1 MTYGVTSTGFNRKT
15 FEVLIEEVQESLIA
29 KFGDVNT
36 DPNSVNMQYVTIY
49 AESQARCWEA
59 IEDDYNSKFPDT
71 AFGVPLDDICSYIKL
86 KRLQATKTTTLAKLT
101 GKNQI
106 LIPANSQVIA
116 NNVNTI
122 FLLTKDESFTNE
134 ACYEIY
140 LDVKDVIQNNFE
152 YFVFVNDQKFSY
164 IKQENDSVEHITNQL
179 IFFINQ
185 SNQPVEASNV
195 NNQLFI
201 KSTESTDIKLT
212 MNVYVSQYISI
223 DKLSVLSTFIA
234 SDAGYI
240 SLAINSLVNIQ
251 TPVAGWISVINEF
264 SPELG
269 RNLETDE
276 ELRIRRNLSLGSI
289 GSGTVDAIRG
299 KLLNLTGVTSVLIIE
314 NTTDATINNIPPH
327 SFEALVSGGD
337 NLTIAQTIWDNKGA
351 GIQAYGNLLVPVK
364 DSAGFEHFIKFSRPV
379 FLYIY
384 VDVRITKDVNI
395 FPIDGDDL
403 IKSNLVS
410 QISKLS
416 VGESILYQSLF
427 TSIYSVPGVI
437 SAIITLGGSVT
448 EQKPGVLIS
457 QNIIVQKSQVQK
469 TDISKITIL
478 QI

>member
-15 FEVLIEEVQESLIA
+15 FEVLTEEIQESLID

-59 IEDDYNSKFPDT
+59 IESAYNSIFPDT
-71 AFGVPLDDICSYIKL
+71 AFGVALDGICAYAKI
-86 KRLQATKTTTLAKLT
+86 KRLEATKTTTLAKLT

-106 LIPANSQVIA
+106 LIPSNSQVIA

-122 FLLTKDESFTNE
+122 FLLTKDESITNE

-140 LDVKDVIQNNFE
+140 LDVKDIVQNNFE
-152 YFVFVNDQKFSY
+152 YSVFINDQKFSY
-164 IKQENDSVEHITNQL
+164 IKQENDTVEHITNQL
-179 IFFINQ
+179 MFFINQ

-201 KSTESTDIKLT
+201 KSTDIELT
-212 MNVYVSQYISI
+212 MEVYVSQYISI

-276 ELRIRRNLSLGSI
+276 ELRIRRELSLGSI

-314 NTTDATINNIPPH
+314 NATDATVNNIPPH

-364 DSAGFEHFIKFSRPV
+364 DSTGFEHFIKFSRPV

-416 VGESILYQSLF
+416 VGESVLYQSLF
-427 TSIYSVPGVI
+427 TSIYSVPGVT
-437 SAIITLGGSVT
+437 SAIITLAGSVT
-448 EQKPGVLIS
+448 EQKPSVLIS
-457 QNIIVQKSQVQK
+457 ENIIVQKSQVQK
-469 TDISKITIL
+469 TYISKITIL

>member
-15 FEVLIEEVQESLIA
+15 FEVLIEEVQESLID

-36 DPNSVNMQYVTIY
+36 DPNSVNMQYVTTY

-59 IEDDYNSKFPDT
+59 IEAAYNSIFPDI
-71 AFGVPLDDICSYIKL
+71 AFGVALDAICAYAKI
-86 KRLQATKTTTLAKLT
+86 KRLEATKTTTLAKLT

-106 LIPANSQVIA
+106 LIPSNSQVIA

-122 FLLTKDESFTNE
+122 FLLTKDESLTNE

-140 LDVKDVIQNNFE
+140 LDVKDIVQNNFE
-152 YFVFVNDQKFSY
+152 YSVFINNQKFSY
-164 IKQENDSVEHITNQL
+164 IKEENDTIEYITNQL
-179 IFFINQ
+179 MFFINQ

-201 KSTESTDIKLT
+201 KSTDIELT
-212 MNVYVSQYISI
+212 MDVYVSQYISI
-223 DKLSVLSTFIA
+223 DKISVLSTFIA

-276 ELRIRRNLSLGSI
+276 ELRVRRELSLGSI
-289 GSGTVDAIRG
+289 GSGTLDAIRG

-314 NTTDATINNIPPH
+314 NPTDATVNNIPPH
-327 SFEALVSGGD
+327 SFEPLVSGGD
-337 NLTIAQTIWDNKGA
+337 NLTIAQTIWDNKGG
-351 GIQAYGNLLVPVK
+351 GIESYGNLSVPVK
-364 DSAGFEHFIKFSRPV
+364 DSTGREHFVKFSRPV

-384 VDVRITKDVNI
+384 VDVIITKDVNI

-416 VGESILYQSLF
+416 VGESVLYQSLF
-427 TSIYSVPGVI
+427 ASIYSVPGVS

-457 QNIIVQKSQVQK
+457 ENIIVQKSQVQK
-469 TDISKITIL
+469 TDVSKITISY
-478 QI
+478 I